1 MTTGFRS
8 VPLDDAVGGVAR
20 VGGVNPAGRHAAKI
34 AELRG
39 TNGVGGGGLSTD
51 EKTATLFSTV
61 LAFSIFCAMCLMW
74 FWHIYLVCTAQT
86 TIDYYEFRDLRK
98 EAKRRGTVW
107 RNPHDLGSW
116 RANWQEVF
124 DEKGRHWWWMWAMPR
139 FRPHRGSGVP
149 VVVVD
154 RTGP

>member
-1 MTTGFRS
+1 MR
-8 VPLDDAVGGVAR
+8 
-20 VGGVNPAGRHAAKI
+20 
-34 AELRG
+34 
-39 TNGVGGGGLSTD
+39 
-51 EKTATLFSTV
+51 
-61 LAFSIFCAMCLMW
+61 
-74 FWHIYLVCTAQT
+74 TAQT

-116 RANWQEVF
+116 RTNWQEVV